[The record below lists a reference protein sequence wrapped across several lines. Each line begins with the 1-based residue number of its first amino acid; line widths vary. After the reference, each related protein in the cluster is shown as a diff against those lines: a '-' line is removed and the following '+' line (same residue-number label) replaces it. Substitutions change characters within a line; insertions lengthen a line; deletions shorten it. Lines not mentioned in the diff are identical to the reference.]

1 LPFTRTGAFWLR
13 PEISL
18 LNSKIGLLRDEAR
31 IDQKNKIAQ
40 RWARRWT
47 RPLDLK
53 DQRTKSADI
62 FGAICPAP
70 GKSAGLI
77 LPFCSPE
84 IMSLHL
90 TEVSL
95 MVAPGRARSF

>member
-1 LPFTRTGAFWLR
+1 
-13 PEISL
+13 
-18 LNSKIGLLRDEAR
+18 
-31 IDQKNKIAQ
+31 
-40 RWARRWT
+40 
-47 RPLDLK
+47 LDLK

-90 TEVSL
+90 TEISL
-95 MVAPGRARSF
+95 MVAPGARAVVLMDQAGACGRPEQCKRYLEDLARNRMLPSVRPLMQR